1 MFFVLSKIV
10 YWLIMP
16 TSLLA
21 WLIIASILIKK
32 DIQKKKLRWLAFGL
46 FLFFTNPFIAT
57 VAINTWEP
65 AAVTYD
71 ELDNTYTYGIVLSG
85 ITNPNRPPFDRVQF
99 NKGADRIVHAIDLYK
114 KEKIEKILITGGSG
128 TLTFKGNKEAHALKK
143 FALDSGI
150 PLSDIIMEDK
160 ARNTRENALLSKGL
174 MPKTSNK
181 ALLITSAFHMYR
193 AKNCFEKVELAVTP
207 FPTDYYG
214 RMMRYTPDDLL
225 IPSLYGLKIWTIL
238 TKEWIGIIAYKA
250 AGYI

>member
-1 MFFVLSKIV
+1 MFFILSKIA

-21 WLIIASILIKK
+21 WLIIFSILVKK
-32 DIQKKKLRWLAFGL
+32 DRYKKKLRWVAFGL

-57 VAINTWEP
+57 VTINTWEP
-65 AAVTYD
+65 EALLY
-71 ELDNTYTYGIVLSG
+71 EEIDNTYTYGIVLSG

-114 KEKIEKILITGGSG
+114 KGIIEKILITGGSG
-128 TLTFKGNKEAHALKK
+128 TLTFEGNKEAHALKG
-143 FALDSGI
+143 FALGSGI
-150 PLSDIIMEDK
+150 PQSDIIMEDK
-160 ARNTRENALLSKGL
+160 ARNTRENAQFSKEL
-174 MPKTSNK
+174 ISETSDK
-181 ALLITSAFHMYR
+181 AILITSAFHMYR
-193 AKNCFEKVELAVTP
+193 ARKCFEKVHLSVTP

-214 RMMRYTPDDLL
+214 RKLYYTPDDIL

-250 AGYI
+250 AGFI